1 MIWGEL
7 FLVRWNLY
15 FTHLEHYLYRKSL
28 SLILKTKLLFK
39 SQSASDL
46 ISLDISLY
54 SIREPMFSILSIK
67 ITSKFSSS
75 KPKGIISRVSFI
87 IYSSVSSKS
96 IKSLK
101 TNPFLAFKFTNANH
115 KLL

>member
-15 FTHLEHYLYRKSL
+15 FTHLEYYLYGKSL
-28 SLILKTKLLFK
+28 SLILKIKLLFK
-39 SQSASDL
+39 IQSASDL
-46 ISLDISLY
+46 TSLDISLY

-75 KPKGIISRVSFI
+75 KPKGIISRAPFIFFDFI
-87 IYSSVSSKS
+87 I
-96 IKSLK
+96 I
-101 TNPFLAFKFTNANH
+101 LAQAP
-115 KLL
+115 L